1 MAKAGRKLA
10 KSEED
15 ERQAKENVKQSRGMG
30 ERVEAKQELRKATT
44 ARKTAEDTYRRSSR

>member
-10 KSEED
+10 KAKED